1 MIPNK
6 FETYCLEFFKSLET
20 LNLSLSF
27 RAKPKIDELPDYII
41 DEFQKYSLLV
51 LHLDRPLK
59 DKSSGH
65 LLLINK
71 MDSIYFMDK
80 IYKSQTCLF
89 SEINTNLKRSNS
101 KEELL
106 IYLYEVEHALSRIL
120 KGFYNTDLPWV
131 YNKEVLTYR
140 ITFPPELEDED
151 ERSKKHPQVH
161 KFLGVFDDLNIYFRN
176 TIDQI
181 YDKIKL
187 YIKQTEILPETS
199 FSRLKGEKLQAT
211 VVALYYYYLIEAGV
225 NNEEYGTTLNQFRAQ
240 YDEIRQLQ
248 AKLLS
253 EYNELIDERLT
264 HYERLK
270 AYETEISELPYLRRE
285 NDRLRKQVEV
295 LSNQLETAKTNLLG
309 YSLCKQREEQL
320 QAKVQSLQEQN
331 EELRQQ
337 IQTLERLHS
346 TAQDLTH
353 KLNLLSESQDNTKQ
367 LIIQLAD
374 KNTSVLERLLPSLIT
389 AGSVLFQNK
398 KSDEIIQMLRQNLTS
413 EQPHSLASPVIFD
426 MLINGIESDEI
437 F

>member
-6 FETYCLEFFKSLET
+6 FETYCLEFFKSLES

-27 RAKPKIDELPDYII
+27 RARPKIDELPDYII
-41 DEFQKYSLLV
+41 DEFQKYSLYG

-59 DKSSGH
+59 DKSTGH

-131 YNKEVLTYR
+131 YNKKVLTYR

-151 ERSKKHPQVH
+151 ERSKKHPNVH

-176 TIDQI
+176 TVDQI

-199 FSRLKGEKLQAT
+199 FSRLKGQKLQAT

-225 NNEEYGTTLNQFRAQ
+225 KPHFHSQGKDTVK
-240 YDEIRQLQ
+240 Q
-248 AKLLS
+248 AMKKALKNDGFDYINVNTF
-253 EYNELIDERLT
+253 YNLFYAIGRGKTNDP
-264 HYERLK
+264 LK
-270 AYETEISELPYLRRE
+270 VK
-285 NDRLRKQVEV
+285 NLRKV
-295 LSNQLETAKTNLLG
+295 LDLLKDEKARK
-309 YSLCKQREEQL
+309 LAIADL
-320 QAKVQSLQEQN
+320 QS
-331 EELRQQ
+331 
-337 IQTLERLHS
+337 
-346 TAQDLTH
+346 
-353 KLNLLSESQDNTKQ
+353 
-367 LIIQLAD
+367 
-374 KNTSVLERLLPSLIT
+374 
-389 AGSVLFQNK
+389 
-398 KSDEIIQMLRQNLTS
+398 
-413 EQPHSLASPVIFD
+413 IF
-426 MLINGIESDEI
+426 
-437 F
+437 